1 MVMVRHSPKPLPPP
15 PPSFHHKGGGG
26 GGGGVRFFKNSC
38 NEGDE
43 KFLLEIEE
51 PGKGWFVL

>member
-1 MVMVRHSPKPLPPP
+1 MVRHSPKPLPAPLP
-15 PPSFHHKGGGG
+15 HSIIKGGGG
-26 GGGGVRFFKNSC
+26 GGVGGVRFFKNSC

>member
-1 MVMVRHSPKPLPPP
+1 MVMVRHSPKSPP
-15 PPSFHHKGGGG
+15 PPSFNHKGGM
-26 GGGGVRFFKNSC
+26 RFFKNGC

-43 KFLLEIEE
+43 KFLREIEE

>member
-1 MVMVRHSPKPLPPP
+1 MVRHSPKPLPPLP
-15 PPSFHHKGGGG
+15 HSIIKGGGG
-26 GGGGVRFFKNSC
+26 GGGVGFFKNSC
-38 NEGDE
+38 NEEDE

>member
-15 PPSFHHKGGGG
+15 PPPSFHHK
-26 GGGGVRFFKNSC
+26 GGGVRFFKNSC